1 VHGSIDEE
9 MKKRFLYMA
18 DKQKPTAIET
28 TVNRFQELTT
38 LQAECV
44 VVATVVVV
52 GETVADIVVDPVF
65 ADDDATVVELD

>member
-1 VHGSIDEE
+1 
-9 MKKRFLYMA
+9 MKKRFHYMA

-44 VVATVVVV
+44 VVADVVVV
-52 GETVADIVVDPVF
+52 CHHNKHSSIEI
-65 ADDDATVVELD
+65 